1 MSEPVNR
8 ISAIDD
14 YKKFGGLSDIRN
26 IITNRRS
33 IRRFNSIPPD
43 KELILD
49 ILDISRWA
57 PTHCNTQ
64 DVYFLVI
71 DDNKIKQQIVDM
83 GGSIIIKSAPVGVL
97 VLYKNSSDNLE
108 YLDYIQSGAA
118 VIQNILLYAYAKGL
132 GTCWIAHLPRKNDLR
147 KLLNIP
153 ISYDPIAY
161 ILMGYPLR
169 EPPNVPRKHEIS
181 EIVSYNSLKR
191 EHFQHDYNT
200 QKIFR
205 RSLRKLYYK
214 SPTFIKKIINP
225 IVDKLFVKK
234 FGD

>member
-1 MSEPVNR
+1 MSEPIDH
-8 ISAIDD
+8 ISSIDER
-14 YKKFGGLSDIRN
+14 KKSNGLSEIRH

-33 IRRFNSIPPD
+33 IRRFDSMRPD
-43 KELILD
+43 NELILD
-49 ILDISRWA
+49 ILDVGQWA

-118 VIQNILLYAYAKGL
+118 VIQNILLYAHAIGL
-132 GTCWIAHLPRKNDLR
+132 GTCWIAHLPRKDDLR

-153 ISYDPIAY
+153 TSYDPIAY
-161 ILMGYPLR
+161 ILMGYPLK
-169 EPPNVPRKHEIS
+169 EPPNVPRKHLIS
-181 EIVSYNSLKR
+181 EIVSYNSIEM
-191 EHFQHDYNT
+191 EHFQPDTSN
-200 QKIFR
+200 QKKFR
-205 RSLRKLYYK
+205 RSFRKLYYK

>member
-1 MSEPVNR
+1 MSEPVDR
-8 ISAIDD
+8 MSAIDD
-14 YKKFGGLSDIRN
+14 YKKIGGLSDIRN

-200 QKIFR
+200 QKKFR

-214 SPTFIKKIINP
+214 SPTFIKEIINP